1 MTNKFKVIGLDH
13 VNVTTPEELE
23 KEVVEWYESCLGLE
37 RLDKPAGT
45 SVSGA
50 WFQAGDQQ
58 VHISIDEH
66 NPPKQAH
73 FSLVVTDF
81 NGVIECMRDAGC
93 HIEQARE
100 IPGRHRFFTR
110 DPAGNR
116 IEIMSLDG
124 ARS

>member
-13 VNVTTPEELE
+13 VNVTTPDELE
-23 KEVVEWYESCLGLE
+23 QDVLEWYESCLGLE
-37 RLDKPAGT
+37 RLDKPDGT
-45 SVSGA
+45 AASGA
-50 WFQAGDQQ
+50 WFLAGDQQ
-58 VHISIDEH
+58 VHISIDVH

-73 FSLVVTDF
+73 FSLIVTDF
-81 NGVIECMRDAGC
+81 DGVIECMRDAGC

>member
-1 MTNKFKVIGLDH
+1 MTDKFKVIGLDH

-23 KEVVEWYESCLGLE
+23 QEVVEWYQSCLGLE
-37 RLDKPAGT
+37 RLDKPGGT
-45 SVSGA
+45 SPSGA
-50 WFQAGDQQ
+50 WFRAGDQQ
-58 VHISIDEH
+58 VHISIDLH

-73 FSLVVTDF
+73 FSLIVTDF

>member
-1 MTNKFKVIGLDH
+1 MTDKFKVIGLDH
-13 VNVTTPEELE
+13 VNVTAPEELVE
-23 KEVVEWYESCLGLE
+23 EVVEWYEGCLGLE
-37 RLDKPAGT
+37 RLDKPSGT
-45 SVSGA
+45 KGSGA
-50 WFQAGDQQ
+50 WFRAGDQQ
-58 VHISIDEH
+58 VHISLDEH

-81 NGVIECMRDAGC
+81 DGVIECMRDAGC

-124 ARS
+124 TRG